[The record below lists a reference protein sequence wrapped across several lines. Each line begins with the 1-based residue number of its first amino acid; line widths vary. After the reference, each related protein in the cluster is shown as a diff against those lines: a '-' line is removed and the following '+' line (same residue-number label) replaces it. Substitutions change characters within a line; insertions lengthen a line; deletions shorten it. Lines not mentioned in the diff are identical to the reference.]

1 MRVDRMMEEGLEQ
14 EAASLI
20 RYRGLNAL
28 NTVGYRE
35 MFRWFDGEVSKVDTR
50 AQELIITEQ
59 DPITEDEEATVI
71 SILSTTKFSG
81 VKSLKEIK
89 TGDEVSVEVSYDE
102 LSDSWQAISVEV
114 AGAGA

>member
-1 MRVDRMMEEGLEQ
+1 MKTTIIVVVLWLLATIPPCFPE
-14 EAASLI
+14 
-20 RYRGLNAL
+20 
-28 NTVGYRE
+28 
-35 MFRWFDGEVSKVDTR
+35 WFDGEVSKVDSR
-50 AQELIITEQ
+50 AQELIVTEL
-59 DPITEDEEATVI
+59 DPITEDEELTVI

-102 LSDSWQAISVEV
+102 LSDSWQAISIEV

>member
-1 MRVDRMMEEGLEQ
+1 MKTAIIVFVLW
-14 EAASLI
+14 LWV
-20 RYRGLNAL
+20 AL
-28 NTVGYRE
+28 PPCFSE
-35 MFRWFDGEVSKVDTR
+35 WFDGEVSKVDTR